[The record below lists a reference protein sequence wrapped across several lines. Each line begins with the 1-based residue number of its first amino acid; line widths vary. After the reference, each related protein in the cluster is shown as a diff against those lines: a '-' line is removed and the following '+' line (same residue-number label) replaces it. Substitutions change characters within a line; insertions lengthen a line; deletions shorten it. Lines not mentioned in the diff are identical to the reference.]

1 VVAAFLQATYLL
13 GAWGLLVAA
22 DVPAVPR
29 RLTML
34 GACLMPTAVVNTFYT
49 WPKMLPVGC
58 LLLVCALLFC
68 RKPADRREE
77 GLCGVLL
84 GGLTALAILS
94 HGASAFMIIGLAI
107 GAAMVSAWPSLK
119 TTLYGAGTLAGM
131 YMPWML
137 YQKFVDPPGNRLL
150 KLQLA
155 GVADVDARPILTT
168 LADSY
173 GALTWHDYI
182 GGKLANLTTLIG
194 SWPRHL
200 ADLAAIVV
208 RQDASRAASARSD
221 DFFQLLPSLHAF
233 SLALICA
240 LGLAWLLP
248 NAQRRIVLSLL
259 VTVAATCAVFV
270 LLIFPTGGTTNHVG
284 SYAVQIV
291 LALVAVMVPALRC
304 PALAA
309 IFLCLQAMSVATL
322 YAFTLPHDHALWPLT
337 VVGAGAAIALFA
349 YALWPRKF
357 AVANA

>member
-1 VVAAFLQATYLL
+1 
-13 GAWGLLVAA
+13 
-22 DVPAVPR
+22 
-29 RLTML
+29 
-34 GACLMPTAVVNTFYT
+34 
-49 WPKMLPVGC
+49 
-58 LLLVCALLFC
+58 
-68 RKPADRREE
+68 
-77 GLCGVLL
+77 
-84 GGLTALAILS
+84 
-94 HGASAFMIIGLAI
+94 
-107 GAAMVSAWPSLK
+107 
-119 TTLYGAGTLAGM
+119 
-131 YMPWML
+131 
-137 YQKFVDPPGNRLL
+137 
-150 KLQLA
+150 
-155 GVADVDARPILTT
+155 
-168 LADSY
+168 
-173 GALTWHDYI
+173 LTWHDYI